1 MFYQADWRIFISQT
15 NDMVPVRMINRD
27 SASAVVKPKLGA
39 KVKLDDAEVLFY
51 NGADKVMARI
61 ILQELMKHDSR
72 SVQG

>member
-1 MFYQADWRIFISQT
+1 
-15 NDMVPVRMINRD
+15 MINRD

>member
-1 MFYQADWRIFISQT
+1 MFQT
-15 NDMVPVRMINRD
+15 NDMVPVRMVNRD
-27 SASAVVKPKLGA
+27 G
-39 KVKLDDAEVLFY
+39 AEVLFY